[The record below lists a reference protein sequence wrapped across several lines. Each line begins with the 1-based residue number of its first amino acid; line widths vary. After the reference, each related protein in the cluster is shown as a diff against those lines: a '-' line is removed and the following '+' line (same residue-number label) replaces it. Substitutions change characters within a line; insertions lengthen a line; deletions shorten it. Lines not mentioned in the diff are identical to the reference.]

1 MLAWLREI
9 GLRLLSTL
17 GLYNKKA
24 TVVLLGEQL
33 NDLVVQS
40 KMQVFLPRTFL
51 SVHSANRVLP
61 AKTSLFLESTD
72 SSAMELMKPFLL
84 WAIRAGMILDICIQ
98 FSLV

>member
-40 KMQVFLPRTFL
+40 KMQVFLPSHVL
-51 SVHSANRVLP
+51 PCCVHSANRVLP
-61 AKTSLFLESTD
+61 ANTSLFLESTD
-72 SSAMELMKPFLL
+72 SSAMVLMKPFLL
-84 WAIRAGMILDICIQ
+84 WTIRADTIIDICI
-98 FSLV
+98 